1 MRPES
6 IGLPFSSPVVQQCA
20 AGILAQIGSDA
31 RYLTLLADLT
41 TLRERCRF
49 GLGADGALA
58 ARYLDLPFP
67 AVSFYGEGEGLHEAL
82 SGVLNAG
89 ERCYALLAEGQ
100 RAQLEAAVHVLDV
113 SLEWQMPYAGDPATL
128 DGGEAVAL
136 SSSDLP
142 AVKALVERS
151 VVYAFEE
158 GALEVGPYFG
168 VWRDGRL
175 ASMAGTRLL
184 VDAIGEIGNVVTDP
198 GYRRQGLASMAVAA
212 TTRALLRTGRR
223 ALLHVFQSNPGGVA
237 LYERLGYRRER
248 TMHLVHFSLEQAADA
263 S

>member
-1 MRPES
+1 MRLES

-41 TLRERCRF
+41 ALRERCRF

-82 SGVLNAG
+82 SCVLGAE
-89 ERCYALLAEGQ
+89 ERCYALVAEGQ
-100 RAQLEAAVHVLDV
+100 RAQLDPVVTVLDV

-128 DGGEAVAL
+128 DAGEAVAL
-136 SSSDLP
+136 SPSDLP

-158 GALEVGPYFG
+158 GALEVGPYYG

-184 VDAIGEIGNVVTDP
+184 VDAIGEVGNVVTDP
-198 GYRRQGLASMAVAA
+198 DYRRQGMASMAVAA
-212 TTRALLRTGRR
+212 TTRALLHTGRR
-223 ALLHVFQSNPGGVA
+223 VLLHVFQSTPGAVA
-237 LYERLGYRRER
+237 LYERLGYQREW
-248 TMHLVHFSLEQAADA
+248 TMYLVHFCL
-263 S
+263 